1 MTRITWD
8 DGIRLYSRGI
18 QNGVLYPQNS
28 PGVPWNGLISV
39 TEKGD
44 DSPAVRYLDGVPYI
58 NHFPLDVFQGTLTA
72 FTYPEE
78 FEVYNGV
85 DGGVTAQQRLAF
97 GFSYRDN
104 RELHIVYQATVG
116 PSNDQY
122 SSLGDTSSPVAFA
135 WPITTI
141 PVDVP
146 GSRPTSHISVSLDLT
161 GTVAMDLLEAALYG
175 DDENDPYLPDVPAV
189 IEMFESGTLVRIMD
203 NGDGT
208 WTATGP
214 DELVFIDPDN
224 FIFNAGDIAVIS
236 ANTVLLLNEGHYLI
250 SSSNS

>member
-1 MTRITWD
+1 MTRIIWD
-8 DGIRLYSRGI
+8 DSVRLYSRGI

-28 PGVPWNGLISV
+28 PGVPWNGLVSV

-44 DSPAVRYLDGVPYI
+44 DAPTVQYLEGQPYN
-58 NHFPLDVFQGTLTA
+58 NHHPLDVFQGTLTA
-72 FTYPEE
+72 FTYPPE

-85 DGGVTAQQRLAF
+85 DTGVTAQLRSTF
-97 GFSYRDN
+97 GFSYCDN
-104 RELHIVYQATVG
+104 RELHIIYQASVG
-116 PSNDQY
+116 PSSDQY
-122 SSLGDTSSPVAFA
+122 ASLGDTPNPVAFA

-146 GSRPTSHISVSLDLT
+146 GSRPTSHLIVSLDLT
-161 GTVAMDLLEAALYG
+161 GTAAMDLLLAALYG

-189 IEMFESGTLVRIMD
+189 IEMFESSTLVRITD

-224 FIFNAGDIAVIS
+224 FVYSAGDTFVVTA
-236 ANTVLLLNEGHYLI
+236 ATVFSQTEGHYLI

>member
-8 DGIRLYSRGI
+8 DGARLYSRGI

-44 DSPAVRYLDGVPYI
+44 DAPTIQYLDGVPYN
-58 NHFPLDVFQGTLTA
+58 NHFPLDVFQGTITA
-72 FTYPEE
+72 FTYPPE

-85 DGGVTAQQRLAF
+85 DTGVTAQSRPTF
-97 GFSYRDN
+97 GFSYCDN
-104 RELHIVYQATVG
+104 RELHIIYQASVG

-122 SSLGDTSSPVAFA
+122 STLDDTPSPVAFA

-141 PVDVP
+141 PVDVSP
-146 GSRPTSHISVSLDLT
+146 ARPTSHISVSLDFA
-161 GTVAMDLLEAALYG
+161 GTAAMDLLQAALYG
-175 DDENDPYLPDVPAV
+175 DDENDPYLPDVPAI
-189 IEMFESGTLVRIMD
+189 IEMFESNTLVRITD

-224 FIFNAGDIAVIS
+224 FRYVAGDTIVIIS
-236 ANTVLLLNEGHYLI
+236 DGIILETQGRYII

>member
-8 DGIRLYSRGI
+8 DGTRLYSRGI
-18 QNGVLYPQNS
+18 KNGVLYPQNS
-28 PGVPWNGLISV
+28 PGVAWNGLISV

-44 DSPAVRYLDGVPYI
+44 DAPTVQYLEGMPYN

-72 FTYPEE
+72 FTYPPE

-85 DGGVTAQQRLAF
+85 DTGVTAQSRLAF
-97 GFSYRDN
+97 GFSYCDN
-104 RELHIVYQATVG
+104 RELHIVYQASIG

-122 SSLGDTSSPVAFA
+122 SSLGDTPNPVSFA
-135 WPITTI
+135 WPITTV

-146 GSRPTSHISVSLDLT
+146 GSRPTSHLIVSLDLI
-161 GTVAMDLLEAALYG
+161 GTAAMDLLQAALYG
-175 DDENDPYLPDVPAV
+175 DDENDPYLPDVAAV
-189 IEMFESGTLVRIMD
+189 IEMFESSTLIRITD

-214 DELVFIDPDN
+214 DELVYIDPDHH
-224 FIFNAGDIAVIS
+224 IYDAGDTFVIIADTVI
-236 ANTVLLLNEGHYLI
+236 NMTQGQYII